1 MIQMTPLENLI
12 SHKRAIMNLQFSP
25 WTAPNDPLV
34 LLSLAESIVFWNIR
48 SIQNNSFERARKES
62 LTPSKP
68 SNRRNVSQRFN
79 RHFKSPQ
86 QQPSTDE
93 PDLVSA
99 LSLVSLNT
107 PSAWSKKTGSM
118 EKPALLS
125 CIKLLAKSAKRI
137 IHDEEFTRFV
147 TIDNEGNIYHLR
159 LMTEASES
167 QVTIDFNGN
176 PSRVIQ

>member
-1 MIQMTPLENLI
+1 MRPLENLV

-25 WTAPNDPLV
+25 WTAPNDPLI

-79 RHFKSPQ
+79 RNFKSPQ
-86 QQPSTDE
+86 QQSTFDE
-93 PDLVSA
+93 PDLVTA
-99 LSLVSLNT
+99 LNLVSLDK
-107 PSAWSKKTGSM
+107 PSAWAKKTGSM

-137 IHDEEFTRFV
+137 VHNGDFTRFV

-159 LMTEASES
+159 LITEASES

-176 PSRVIQ
+176 RDRVIE

>member
-1 MIQMTPLENLI
+1 MVQMSPLENLI
-12 SHKRAIMNLQFSP
+12 SHKRAVMNLQFSP
-25 WTAPNDPLV
+25 WTAPNDPLI
-34 LLSLAESIVFWNIR
+34 LLSLAESIGFWNIR

-68 SNRRNVSQRFN
+68 SSRRNVSQRF
-79 RHFKSPQ
+79 RPFKSPQ
-86 QQPSTDE
+86 QPSTYDE
-93 PDLVSA
+93 PDLVAA
-99 LSLVSLNT
+99 LNHVSLDK

-137 IHDEEFTRFV
+137 VHNEDFTRFV

-159 LMTEASES
+159 LITEATGS
-167 QVTIDFNGN
+167 QVTIDFNGSPN
-176 PSRVIQ
+176 RVVQ